1 MTIQRTCAS
10 LCIVLVVALQFARAD
25 QPATKPTEPVD
36 FRKLKEALPA
46 ELLGIKRTD
55 ASGEKNAMGNVKM
68 SHAHGAYVKD
78 ADKEGA
84 PRIEVDIT
92 DYAAT
97 QGMTEAMAAWSKME
111 IDRESDTGYEKTT
124 KVGDYPALETYQN
137 DGKSGQLQ
145 VFVADRFIVQVTT
158 TNVPADQLKK
168 IGEELKLAKL
178 AESK

>member
-1 MTIQRTCAS
+1 MLATLA
-10 LCIVLVVALQFARAD
+10 VLVAL
-25 QPATKPTEPVD
+25 
-36 FRKLKEALPA
+36 
-46 ELLGIKRTD
+46 
-55 ASGEKNAMGNVKM
+55 SGG
-68 SHAHGAYVKD
+68 
-78 ADKEGA
+78 
-84 PRIEVDIT
+84 P